1 MKVWSLKT
9 AALMVLVLAVAAFAV
24 AGCGQSSSNT
34 SSDETTAPSSGGTQ
48 EVAVGSVLPMSGP
61 ISTVG
66 LAWSRGY
73 ELYFNKVNSEG
84 GVKIGDT
91 TYTFNYIKEDGK
103 GDAQASG
110 EAAQKLISQD
120 KAVVVFGEIMDGAS
134 AAIYTIADQNKTL
147 QIMPSI
153 NVPASPADISP
164 DKPLLARLTRAFD
177 AAHTADLDYLK
188 ENYPNVKTITISQ
201 PDIGYEGMVADFTQA
216 AEARGFQVKAV
227 KWTFGTTDFV
237 PTYTKMLATDPDAI
251 FMMISAQSPYQLKAA
266 RQLGFKGPM
275 FANSPMGAEV
285 HVRVA
290 GDKAATDFFCN
301 SINPDDPT
309 PEMAEIMAAWEETY
323 GDEWVSDAV
332 LAYDE
337 AWTWTQAAQK
347 AGSIDA
353 TMVMAALESMTNE
366 GDVKSAYGDA
376 MMGGAD
382 RFGVDRELVTPI
394 PITLIMDGKMT
405 LEGYFLESSNK

>member
-1 MKVWSLKT
+1 MKTRSLKMV
-9 AALMVLVLAVAAFAV
+9 ALMVLVLAVAAFAV

-34 SSDETTAPSSGGTQ
+34 NAAETAATGGTQ
-48 EVAVGSVLPMSGP
+48 EVTVGSILPMSGP

-73 ELYFNKVNSEG
+73 ELYFNKVNDEG

-91 TYTFNYIKEDGK
+91 TYTFKYIKEDGK

-110 EAAQKLISQD
+110 ESAQKLISQD
-120 KAVVVFGEIMDGAS
+120 KAAVVFGEIMDGAS

-147 QIMPSI
+147 QVMPSI

-177 AAHTADLDYLK
+177 AAHTLDLDYLK
-188 ENYPNVKTITISQ
+188 EHYPEVKTITISQ
-201 PDIGYEGMVADFTQA
+201 PDIGYEGMVKDFTEA
-216 AEARGFQVKAV
+216 AQSRGYTVKAV
-227 KWTFGTTDFV
+227 KWTFGVTDFV
-237 PTYTKMLATDPDAI
+237 PTYTKILATDPDAVFI
-251 FMMISAQSPYQLKAA
+251 MVSAQSPYQLKAA
-266 RQLGFKGPM
+266 RQLGFKGPI

-290 GDKAATDFFCN
+290 GAKAATDFFCN

-309 PEMAEIMAAWEETY
+309 PEMADIMAAWKATY

-337 AWTWTQAAQK
+337 AWAWTQAAQK
-347 AGSIDA
+347 AGSIDS
-353 TMVMAALESMTNE
+353 TKVMAALESMTNE
-366 GDVKSAYGDA
+366 GDVQSAYGDA
-376 MMGGAD
+376 MMGGSD
-382 RFGVDRELVTPI
+382 RYGVNRELVTPI

-405 LEGYFLESSNK
+405 LEGYFLDSSNK